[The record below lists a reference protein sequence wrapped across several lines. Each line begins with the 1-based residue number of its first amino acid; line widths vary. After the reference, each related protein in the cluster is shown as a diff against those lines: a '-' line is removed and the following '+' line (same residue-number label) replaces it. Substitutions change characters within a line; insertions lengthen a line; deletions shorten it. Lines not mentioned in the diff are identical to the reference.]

1 METTVLMK
9 MQRCSKFQ
17 SQSKILEK
25 KFLFI
30 LFSVVLIS
38 FTPQVF
44 ANEEL
49 DALLA
54 EKNGVLIEQQSIVFE
69 VGKHSNAKIKHVI
82 EAGAWNENRPRIIEI
97 FPSAHT
103 NLKVVDEDGD
113 KLGFSYDKE
122 TFEESRYIILN
133 QKLGNYDL
141 IVEYDLENF
150 MELKDNLWKKD
161 FKVGFDIIIMLEEE
175 VEFIFTNSRP
185 VDVSDAKGINCIGC
199 GLTLE
204 YFDDEKSFTEEISTT
219 KNNFEVEF
227 LSNSEVSEVEF
238 IEGGTNLLNF
248 DVKDKDQIFILT
260 IPHENFLNP
269 YEVYFTEKDDTSL
282 DQIDKIRKTEFSQNE
297 TYVKLSFRTLGE
309 GTVSIVGAIPE
320 DYQKKLEQIENI
332 KAREIKSEVIV
343 EEEKG
348 LALPIPG
355 TKAASELT
363 EQYNEQNDDEETETL
378 SFVSELEQGQTQNSE
393 NDITIV
399 AIIAGIIAAAVI
411 AVVVLKLKKK

>member
-1 METTVLMK
+1 M
-9 MQRCSKFQ
+9 
-17 SQSKILEK
+17 EK
-25 KFLFI
+25 KVLI
-30 LFSVVLIS
+30 IIFSVVLIS

-44 ANEEL
+44 ADDEL
-49 DALLA
+49 DAVLA

-82 EAGAWNENRPRIIEI
+82 EAGAWSENRPRIIEI
-97 FPSAHT
+97 FSSAHT
-103 NLKVVDEDGD
+103 NLRVVDEDGD
-113 KLGFSYDKE
+113 RLGFSYDKE

-161 FKVGFDIIIMLEEE
+161 FRVEFDIIIMLEED

-185 VDVSDAKGINCIGC
+185 IDVSDAKGINCIGC

-227 LSNSEVSEVEF
+227 LSNSEVFEVEF

-248 DVKDKDQIFILT
+248 DVKDKDQIIILT

-332 KAREIKSEVIV
+332 KAREIKSEIIT
-343 EEEKG
+343 EEKEG

-355 TKAASELT
+355 TKAAEELAA
-363 EQYNEQNDDEETETL
+363 QYNEKNDDERTETL
-378 SFVSELEQGQTQNSE
+378 SFVDELKQDQTQNSE
-393 NDITIV
+393 NDITIL
-399 AIIAGIIAAAVI
+399 AIIAGIITAAVI